1 VAEKPAAAVADRAA
15 TSDKPAEAETPAA
28 VDKPAAAEKPAE
40 ADKPAV
46 ADTEADKPAEAE
58 TPAAAENPAAV
69 DKPAEADKPAVAEI
83 EAEEPAEAD
92 KPALADTDA
101 DKPAAA
107 DKPAEVRVP
116 VQSTPAPEL
125 KPAADAGRARPVLV
139 PIALAALA
147 LASLVAV
154 AVLGWQSISASRAQ
168 SAQNAALDAARTGTT
183 QVLSYDSKT
192 LDADLAKS
200 RTLISGNFAAKFE
213 DLANSVIVPAVRQ
226 QSLSTKANVVRA
238 AIIDAQPEQ
247 VQALLFV
254 NQTTSMSSQ
263 PAPRSAT
270 NQVRVTMTWSDGH
283 WLISDVQPL

>member
-1 VAEKPAAAVADRAA
+1 DAVKPA
-15 TSDKPAEAETPAA
+15 
-28 VDKPAAAEKPAE
+28 
-40 ADKPAV
+40 
-46 ADTEADKPAEAE
+46 
-58 TPAAAENPAAV
+58 
-69 DKPAEADKPAVAEI
+69 
-83 EAEEPAEAD
+83 
-92 KPALADTDA
+92 DA

-116 VQSTPAPEL
+116 VQPTPAPEL

-139 PIALAALA
+139 PIALAVLA

>member
-1 VAEKPAAAVADRAA
+1 
-15 TSDKPAEAETPAA
+15 
-28 VDKPAAAEKPAE
+28 
-40 ADKPAV
+40 
-46 ADTEADKPAEAE
+46 
-58 TPAAAENPAAV
+58 
-69 DKPAEADKPAVAEI
+69 
-83 EAEEPAEAD
+83 
-92 KPALADTDA
+92 
-101 DKPAAA
+101 
-107 DKPAEVRVP
+107 
-116 VQSTPAPEL
+116 L

-139 PIALAALA
+139 PIALAVLA

-238 AIIDAQPEQ
+238 AVIDAQPEQ